1 MEKSVQDAST
11 QIYSFSGFNSIK
23 KPNPNQN
30 VFNELEV
37 PSEWV
42 FQLCILF
49 RFAGRG

>member
-11 QIYSFSGFNSIK
+11 QIYSFSSFNSIK

-37 PSEWV
+37 HSEWV
-42 FQLCILF
+42 FSALHIV
-49 RFAGRG
+49 